1 MTSSWKLEGAEKRHI
16 SLVFDGIAL
25 STGVIMSLRYLLSL
39 HDKEGERKKTCG
51 NFKTAEIGTLT

>member
-39 HDKEGERKKTCG
+39 HEKEDERKKARQK
-51 NFKTAEIGTLT
+51 F